1 MAAATFMTDLTEIA
15 TQIAEAAAGLG
26 SFIAG
31 LKNIELARKYY
42 NLYNSQRQF
51 YYNVFQAGAEAKLAS
66 AAYSEPYYP
75 LNYISRVNTILDPVT
90 GPLGAPISD
99 VAGWVNRHAAMYAK
113 TMDGEI
119 TELPV
124 DMARLK
130 SDWANYL
137 FRFEELWADVRNDD
151 RWAHR
156 LTVHNIAVK
165 QGAVLET
172 ALSGAV
178 RNYTD
183 QMADLSSQLA
193 TYGNGIAKYAG
204 YKRGL
209 NDTADYFNTGT
220 KFLPM
225 KQPNMS
231 MPDIDASYAIDQSRG
246 MV

>member
-1 MAAATFMTDLTEIA
+1 MVTQSFIFDETEVLTQA
-15 TQIAEAAAGLG
+15 AEAAAGLG
-26 SFIAG
+26 ALLSG

-42 NLYNSQRQF
+42 NLYNAQRQF
-51 YYNVFQAGAEAKLAS
+51 YYNVFQAGAEANIAND
-66 AAYSEPYYP
+66 AYTAPYYV
-75 LNYISRVNTILDPVT
+75 LNYIGRVNTLLDPIT

-113 TMDGEI
+113 TMDSQI
-119 TELPV
+119 TEL
-124 DMARLK
+124 DTDNARLR

-137 FRFEELWADVRNDD
+137 FRFEELWADIRNDD

-165 QGAVLET
+165 QGAVIET

-178 RNYTD
+178 RNYID
-183 QMADLSSQLA
+183 QMQDLSSQLS

-209 NDTADYFNTGT
+209 NDVAEEFNTGT
-220 KFLPM
+220 RFIPIKPVS
-225 KQPNMS
+225 MS
-231 MPDIDASYAIDQSRG
+231 MPDIDASYAVNQSRG